1 MSRKND
7 DDSSVLEMKKFLGV
21 GWEPVSVRMKRNKK
35 GPNFLEQTITLSLV
49 RRKQAVEGEEKFTK
63 DTNLLIRFLMGDQQ
77 ENDQQ

>member
-1 MSRKND
+1 MSRDD

-49 RRKQAVEGEEKFTK
+49 RRKQAVEGEENFTK
-63 DTNLLIRFLMGDQQ
+63 DANLLIRFLMGDPPDN
-77 ENDQQ
+77 E